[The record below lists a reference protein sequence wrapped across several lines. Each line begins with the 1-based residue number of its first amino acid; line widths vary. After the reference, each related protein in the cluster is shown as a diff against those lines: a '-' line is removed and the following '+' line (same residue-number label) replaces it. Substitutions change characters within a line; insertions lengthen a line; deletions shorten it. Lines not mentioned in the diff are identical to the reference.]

1 MSALDPIDESE
12 AAALL
17 RVAERFAVA
26 VTPAMRALID
36 PTDPN
41 DPIARQFAPD
51 AAELIEDAEEL
62 SDPIGDASHS
72 PLPGIVHRYP
82 DRVLLKP
89 IKACPVYC
97 RFCFRRETV
106 GPGNKGLS
114 PEQLEAAIGYIAGR
128 PEIFEVILTGGDPL
142 ALSARRLGD
151 ILARLF
157 AIPHL
162 GIVRIHTRVP
172 VVQPERITAAM
183 AKALRGDKPVY
194 LVLHANHAREF
205 TPQARAALARLADAG
220 LPLLGQSVLLRGV
233 NDSEA
238 ALADLFRA
246 MLTARVK
253 PYHLNHLDKA
263 RGTGHFRVPLRE
275 GQALVAKLRGR
286 VSGLAQPTY
295 ILDIPGGHGKVPVG
309 PVYAE
314 TAENGSWRVTDPW
327 GCVHEYRETAS
338 QAGAEGVKAPPKT
351 RSDET

>member
-1 MSALDPIDESE
+1 LSALDPIDESE

-128 PEIFEVILTGGDPL
+128 PEIFEVILTGGDPFL
-142 ALSARRLGD
+142 LSPRRARR
-151 ILARLF
+151 ITERLA
-157 AIPHL
+157 ASGHVK
-162 GIVRIHTRVP
+162 IVRWHTRVP
-172 VVQPERITAAM
+172 VADPSRVTADFVRALMDERVATYIAIHVNHPRELTLQTLAAC
-183 AKALRGDKPVY
+183 KSLRQAGAT
-194 LVLHANHAREF
+194 LVS
-205 TPQARAALARLADAG
+205 
-220 LPLLGQSVLLRGV
+220 QSVLLKGI
-233 NDSEA
+233 NDDIDTLEA
-238 ALADLFRA
+238 LMRAL
-246 MLTARVK
+246 VEGGIK
-253 PYHLNHLDKA
+253 PYYLHHGDLAPGTAHFRTPIA
-263 RGTGHFRVPLRE
+263 RGRALMRELR
-275 GQALVAKLRGR
+275 ARA
-286 VSGLAQPTY
+286 SGLCQPTY
-295 ILDIPGGHGKVPVG
+295 VLDIPGGFGKVPLDSSNV
-309 PVYAE
+309 E
-314 TAENGSWRVTDPW
+314 KTDTGHRIRDFAGAW
-327 GCVHEYRETAS
+327 HEY
-338 QAGAEGVKAPPKT
+338 AG
-351 RSDET
+351 